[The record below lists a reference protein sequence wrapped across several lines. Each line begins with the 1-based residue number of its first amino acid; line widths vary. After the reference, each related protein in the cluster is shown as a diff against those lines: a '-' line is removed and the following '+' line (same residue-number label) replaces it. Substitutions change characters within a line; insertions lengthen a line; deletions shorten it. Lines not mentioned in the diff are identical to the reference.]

1 VILIV
6 SKRFKALPILGAAHA
21 TDLVNSFFLG
31 QDMQEYLIR
40 FTTNLNPNSN
50 SLFSYQWPKYD
61 LSSKRLLVF
70 QDNILAPL
78 TTTKDDHREAAMNA
92 LIQITLTNPV

>member
-1 VILIV
+1 MILV

-40 FTTNLNPNSN
+40 FTNNLNPNSN
-50 SLFSYQWPKYD
+50 SLFSYTWPKYD
-61 LSSKRLLVF
+61 LSSKQLLVF
-70 QDNILAPL
+70 QDNILFPL

-92 LIQITLTNPV
+92 LIQITLANPV